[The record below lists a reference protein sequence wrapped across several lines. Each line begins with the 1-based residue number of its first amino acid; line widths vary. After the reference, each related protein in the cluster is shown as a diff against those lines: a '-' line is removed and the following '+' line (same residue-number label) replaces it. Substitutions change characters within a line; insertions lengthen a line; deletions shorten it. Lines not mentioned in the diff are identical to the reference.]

1 MKRPV
6 LIVTM
11 GIIVLFGGS
20 FVGGNSPSAIP
31 ACPILSVPHAMAAAA
46 SAAAEKS
53 VTVKKKEK
61 KKNEK
66 VRIED
71 LAPKY
76 RHFLELIHWIST
88 DRERD
93 TFLRLKSDRLRDRFM
108 ELFWRIRDPSP
119 GTPENEYKDEIER
132 RFNYANRRFRF
143 ASIPGWKT
151 DRGRVYIK
159 LGKPIS
165 TERFSVSLELYD
177 TEVWYY
183 YGAGRPGLPSHFS
196 VLFFRPRG
204 VGDYKQ
210 YSYVTDGPYE
220 LLIHREGLD
229 PFNYE
234 ALYDRIREIEPT
246 LAPVVLSPIPGEIP
260 FNFQPTPEADQIMA
274 RIMES
279 PVADID
285 DSYALKFERYAG
297 MIELEEANRY
307 IQATFYTRVH
317 WMPDL
322 GFPVFQYAIQPS
334 TLSIGQIDE
343 RYYIVFEVNLQFS
356 DPDTGKPV
364 FQVKKKFYQNFTNR
378 QLDQAKKGGILL
390 QDAIPLL
397 PGVYEVKVLV
407 KNPINKEFSFFETTI
422 NVPPFELPRMDEP
435 ILAYE
440 SQPGNPAALIPFQQ
454 GIYRYMIDLKNV
466 FVPTDR
472 LILASRV
479 YLADDRQ
486 PHEVRVRIETDQP
499 GRENRV
505 VVERKITT
513 TPSTVPN
520 ARDWSLTMPL
530 IQINPGRYRVITQ
543 LKVDGR
549 VIGMWQNRFSV
560 SPARG
565 IARPVIFSKSIP
577 WQNIFV
583 WNLVAGDQAANR
595 QRWSEAI
602 EWYRKAVNQRPNY
615 FPAVKRLLD
624 AYIMA
629 ERYSDVLEFLAKAK
643 VPDEV
648 IQLYRLLAM
657 NENAIRCKEHLP
669 QFVRFYNK
677 GHRHWRLLREIGLCL
692 IQQGK
697 LDEARPF
704 IKDTLNAN
712 PNQKDLLQY
721 MEGRSRSS
729 GGAIR
734 KTSSSIDE

>member
-6 LIVTM
+6 WIVTIGLFILIV
-11 GIIVLFGGS
+11 GGETVFTRS
-20 FVGGNSPSAIP
+20 LLWTDSVQNPSETA
-31 ACPILSVPHAMAAAA
+31 
-46 SAAAEKS
+46 
-53 VTVKKKEK
+53 VKQTANQQSEQKKESE
-61 KKNEK
+61 KNEK

-93 TFLRLKSDRLRDRFM
+93 TFLRLKNDKLRDRFM
-108 ELFWRIRDPSP
+108 ELFWRVRDPSP

-183 YGAGRPGLPSHFS
+183 YGEGRPGLPSHFS
-196 VLFFRPRG
+196 VLFYRPRG
-204 VGDYKQ
+204 VGDFKQ
-210 YSYVTDGPYE
+210 YSYVSDGPYE

-234 ALYDRIREIEPT
+234 ALYERIREIEPT

-260 FNFQPTPEADQIMA
+260 FNFQPSPEADQIMA

-279 PVADID
+279 PVADVD
-285 DSYALKFERYAG
+285 DSYAIKFEKYAG

-307 IQATFYTRVH
+307 IQASFYTRIH

-334 TLSIGQIDE
+334 TLSIGQIDD
-343 RYYIVFEVNLQFS
+343 RYYIVFDVNLQFS
-356 DPDTGKPV
+356 DPKTGKPI
-364 FQVKKKFYQNFTNR
+364 FQVNKKFSQNFTER
-378 QLDQAKKGGILL
+378 QLEQAKRGGILL
-390 QDAIPLL
+390 LDAIPLL
-397 PGVYEVKVLV
+397 PGTYEIKILA
-407 KNPINKEFSFFETTI
+407 KNPINKEFSFYETTLH
-422 NVPPFELPRMDEP
+422 VPDFEPPRMDDP
-435 ILAYE
+435 ILAFE
-440 SQPGNPAALIPFQQ
+440 SQPGNPAALTPLQQ
-454 GIYRYMIDLKNV
+454 GIYRYMIDLKQT
-466 FVPTDR
+466 FVPSER

-479 YLADDRQ
+479 YLADERQ
-486 PHEVRVRIETDQP
+486 PHEVTVRIVTDEV
-499 GRENRV
+499 GKDEKL
-505 VVERKITT
+505 VVERKVVT

-520 ARDWSLTMPL
+520 AMDWSLTIPL
-530 IQINPGRYRVITQ
+530 IRMTPGRYRVITHLTVNGQ
-543 LKVDGR
+543 IV
-549 VIGMWQNRFSV
+549 GMWQQRFSI
-560 SPARG
+560 SAARG
-565 IARPVIFSKSIP
+565 IARPLIFSKSIP
-577 WQNIFV
+577 WSNIFV
-583 WNLVAGDQAANR
+583 WNLVAGDQSANMG
-595 QRWSEAI
+595 RWNEAI
-602 EWYRKAVNQRPNY
+602 EWYQKAVAQRPNY

-629 ERYSDVLEFLAKAK
+629 ERYTDVLEFLSRAN
-643 VPDEV
+643 VPADV
-648 IQLYRLLAM
+648 IELYRLLAM
-657 NENAIRCKEHLP
+657 NEKAIRCNEHLP
-669 QFVRFYNK
+669 KFVDFYNK
-677 GHRHWRLLREIGLCL
+677 GYRHWRLLREIGLCL

-704 IKDTLNAN
+704 LKDTLNAN
-712 PNQKDLLQY
+712 PNQKDLLPY
-721 MEGRSRSS
+721 IEGQGPSS
-729 GGAIR
+729 GSIQ
-734 KTSSSIDE
+734 KTSSNFDESR